1 MTNMIG
7 AMNAL
12 SVLLSGV
19 AARSADGRNFAHHP
33 LLFLCS
39 YFSSKLTSGL
49 AFVDF
54 GRPAIIRRKLPGYTR
69 LLNYMWGTHPIM
81 YDEPRRPFSSSGF
94 PSIDDS

>member
-7 AMNAL
+7 AMDAL

-33 LLFLCS
+33 LLFLFS
-39 YFSSKLTSGL
+39 YFPSRLTSGL

-54 GRPAIIRRKLPGYTR
+54 GRPSIIRRSCQVILGY
-69 LLNYMWGTHPIM
+69 
-81 YDEPRRPFSSSGF
+81 
-94 PSIDDS
+94 SIICGVLILSCMMNHGDHFRAQVFLA